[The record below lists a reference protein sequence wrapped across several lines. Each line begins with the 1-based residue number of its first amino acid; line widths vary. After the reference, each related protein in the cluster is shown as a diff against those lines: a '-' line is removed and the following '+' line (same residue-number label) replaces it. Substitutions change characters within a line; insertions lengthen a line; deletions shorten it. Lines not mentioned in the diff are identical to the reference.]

1 MIEHPEP
8 TSAVPLRCSVAMQT
22 ASTAPPPEPMALW
35 YIGQHDTSR
44 SEKVTGELLHRAQD
58 LGYDMLTSPIT
69 TAHFQ
74 QRVTEQ
80 LQAHLE
86 KLSTADRPDNVP
98 FPLVAPLTPADTD
111 LTPDDSNSAL
121 IAMLSGWIDLGSSDP
136 VVAHVS
142 RQVFNLEVAYA
153 AFCGIQNIVVHG
165 PILDSDI
172 MQFAR
177 AVQEG
182 LGMGPYLQ
190 FQVLLPMTGEQ
201 ELATCEG
208 SHLAEFAR
216 GTHATMP
223 EEEDPP
229 EDVFGAWDTWDAV
242 RTVCEYSSRL
252 SIGK

>member
-1 MIEHPEP
+1 
-8 TSAVPLRCSVAMQT
+8 MQA
-22 ASTAPPPEPMALW
+22 ASNLPPPEPMALW
-35 YIGQHDTSR
+35 YVGQHETSR
-44 SEKVTGELLHRAQD
+44 SEKVTGDLLNRAQD
-58 LGYDMLTSPIT
+58 LGYDMLTSSIT

-74 QRVTEQ
+74 HRVTSQ
-80 LQAHLE
+80 LQAHFE
-86 KLSTADRPDNVP
+86 KLSTTDRPEDVP

-121 IAMLSGWIDLGSSDP
+121 VAVLSGWIDLGSSDP
-136 VVAHVS
+136 IVAHVS

-153 AFCGIQNIVVHG
+153 AFCGIQNVIIHG
-165 PILDSDI
+165 PIPESDV

-201 ELATCEG
+201 ELASCEG

-216 GTHATMP
+216 DVHASFP

-229 EDVFGAWDTWDAV
+229 EDLFGTWDTWDAI